1 MMQKEQLQPKP
12 RVCGR
17 AYGFG
22 GPSKAPLVR
31 SFDLGNKGSLW
42 SRDRLGKEVQRL
54 RSVKLGKG
62 QIRTACR
69 VRLLGA

>member
-1 MMQKEQLQPKP
+1 M
-12 RVCGR
+12 
-17 AYGFG
+17 YGFG
-22 GPSKAPLVR
+22 EPSKAPLVR
-31 SFDLGNKGSLW
+31 SFDLGNKGALW

-69 VRLLGA
+69 VRLLGARVNLVGNGEPLERFH